1 MIGQTARPFLLT
13 VRRSLVAAASLA
25 LATLWACGEAKVDPV
40 GANDRDAIALVTDG
54 TFEAYPARPIGEAA
68 DCYFQRTIWE
78 SLLGSDGFTYV
89 NLDGE
94 RIAGTDAAPD
104 TTTAL
109 LQFRIFRDT
118 STFTLNAMAVDGVAQ
133 PDSAV
138 LAFVDEMF
146 ACEVTAD

>member
-1 MIGQTARPFLLT
+1 MIGQRVRHILPAL
-13 VRRSLVAAASLA
+13 RRSVAATLV
-25 LATLWACGEAKVDPV
+25 LATLWACGEARVDPV

-54 TFEAYPARPIGEAA
+54 TFEAYPERPIGDAA
-68 DCYFQRTIWE
+68 DCYFESTRWE
-78 SLLGSDGFTYV
+78 SLLGDDGFTYV

-94 RIAGTDAAPD
+94 RITAAAD

-118 STFTLNAMAVDGVAQ
+118 STFTLNAMALDGVAQ